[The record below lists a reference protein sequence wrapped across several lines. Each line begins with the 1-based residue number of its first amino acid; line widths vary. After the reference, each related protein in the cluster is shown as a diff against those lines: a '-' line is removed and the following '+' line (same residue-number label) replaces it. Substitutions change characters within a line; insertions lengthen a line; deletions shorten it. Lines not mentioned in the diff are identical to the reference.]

1 MFKHFLQSP
10 AWETYE
16 KASGHQTF
24 RESTPDFEYLA
35 VKTATKLGPYLS
47 VPYGPSVRSSKA
59 DKTVA
64 QKSFQKALESLVS
77 LGKREHCVFIRIEP
91 TEPFTAEFLAKQGLN
106 KTKDIE
112 PAHTWLLDLTPEKE
126 ELILGFSHGT
136 RLGHNQFPR
145 KNLSVEIT
153 RNPDDIKYLVN
164 LQQALAKRKGIT
176 AYKETHLKTELEQPF
191 ASLYLVHLKSPE
203 DKSDKVVAASLFFDD
218 EENSTRFY
226 MQSASDPTYKNLP
239 TTVGLLCAS
248 LFDAKEKGLKYFDF
262 WGIAP
267 DGAPANH
274 PWAGFTRFKKSFGGF
289 ARSYAGTWDLP
300 LNKAKYS
307 LYKKLRT
314 VNRKLHKL

>member
-10 AWETYE
+10 AWEAYE
-16 KASGHQTF
+16 QSAGHQTF
-24 RESTPDFEYLA
+24 REATTDFEYLA
-35 VKTATKLGPYLS
+35 IKISTKLGPYLS
-47 VPYGPSVRSSKA
+47 VPYGPSVKSSETDPSIA
-59 DKTVA
+59 E
-64 QKSFQKALESLVS
+64 KSFQKAIESLIS
-77 LGKREHCVFIRIEP
+77 LGKREHCIFIRIEP
-91 TEPFTAEFLAKQGLN
+91 TEAFTNEFLTSSGFK

-112 PAHTWLLDLTPEKE
+112 PAHTWLLDLTQSKE
-126 ELILGFSHGT
+126 DLILGFSHGT

-145 KNLSVEIT
+145 KNLSIEVSH
-153 RNPDDIKYLVN
+153 NPNDIKHLVS

-176 AYKETHLKTELEQPF
+176 AYKETHLRKELEQPF
-191 ASLYLVHLKSPE
+191 ASLYLVHLKNPE
-203 DKSDKVVAASLFFDD
+203 DNTDKIVAASLFFDD

-239 TTVGLLCAS
+239 TTVGLLCS
-248 LFDAKEKGLKYFDF
+248 SIFDAKEKGLKYFDF

-267 DGAPANH
+267 DDAPSNH

-300 LNKAKYS
+300 FNKTKYG

-314 VNRKLHKL
+314 INRKLHKL